1 MDLKRRSPAEI
12 AGVGRRLLVIE
23 PKRSVFNEL
32 HEDAEIAVVVKS
44 LKTVKEISR
53 VTRNSQRMASLKL
66 EVGECELNVVKFLR
80 ATDLMFECGLTFSD
94 ALRKAERTC
103 VNTTLILICWT

>member
-44 LKTVKEISR
+44 PKTVKEIKG
-53 VTRNSQRMASLKL
+53 NEKLAENGKSQ
-66 EVGECELNVVKFLR
+66 VGS
-80 ATDLMFECGLTFSD
+80 G
-94 ALRKAERTC
+94 
-103 VNTTLILICWT
+103 